1 MRHKSERVTG
11 AMMYVVYVV
20 YMEMR
25 QCSDGNCW
33 YDVQYVQVYMAM
45 RYRG

>member
-1 MRHKSERVTG
+1 MRHESERVTG
-11 AMMYVVYVV
+11 AMMYVVYV
-20 YMEMR
+20 EMR
-25 QCSDGNCW
+25 QCSEGNCW